1 MNDGL
6 VNVSPRFLE
15 TDYNFWDDNM
25 QLAVMKPFSDLY
37 DRDEDELKKKSSK
50 EMVVIYFMC
59 DPDPEE
65 NKFYRIPFK
74 NRLQMLK
81 ETFYADFNEN
91 DMLIKKC
98 IDTYP
103 HLALSAVKRALKE
116 EIDSMVDRGIR
127 IRNFDYENASLEEI
141 MKMDRIRGLTLNL
154 AKNYE
159 QLENMFLQNKGNER
173 VKGGRNENKAER
185 KLL

>member
-6 VNVSPRFLE
+6 INVSPRFLE
-15 TDYNFWDDNM
+15 SKYNFWDDNM
-25 QLAVMKPFSDLY
+25 QLAIIKPFSDIY
-37 DRDEDELKKKSSK
+37 DRDNDPSKIKSSK

-74 NRLQMLK
+74 ARLEMLK

-91 DMLIKKC
+91 DAIIKKC
-98 IDTYP
+98 MDTYP

-116 EIDSMVDRGIR
+116 EIDSMVDRGLR
-127 IRNFDYENASLEEI
+127 IRNFNYEDASLEEI
-141 MKMDRIRGLTLNL
+141 MKMDKIRGMTLNL

-159 QLENMFLQNKGNER
+159 QLENIFLKDRGNER
-173 VKGGRNENKAER
+173 VKGGRKENKAEK